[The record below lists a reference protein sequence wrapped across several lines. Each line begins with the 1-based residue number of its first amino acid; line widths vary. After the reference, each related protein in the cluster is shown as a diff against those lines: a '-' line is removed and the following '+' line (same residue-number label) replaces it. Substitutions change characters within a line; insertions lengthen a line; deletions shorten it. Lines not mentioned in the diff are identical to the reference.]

1 MAILSVFPSP
11 IKQQQVVQTL
21 NQSDETVSTQIIETW
36 LVEVDDPTYQNVD
49 ILGATDGTNQL
60 PIVGLAYAIGE
71 SGIVAFCTRVQPERT
86 PEVPTMFAV
95 QVEYALPQIP
105 PANVKFNMGLS
116 PYTQTAI
123 LDKNNKP
130 IVNSA
135 GQPFDPS
142 LTKTY
147 YDFKFS
153 VSWQTLSPPPVAAI
167 RALAGQVNNASVT
180 ITASGGVSLTFA
192 ERELKLED
200 ASLESEFQNGAVLWT
215 INLPFTSRVDG
226 FVDNV
231 LDQGYAVIADG
242 SGTTSLPATNASS
255 GSTGDSDGDGDGD
268 DDGDD
273 GDSSTGPVGQSNLL
287 PVTHADGTYLNA
299 PHPLD
304 GNGNVLAEGKAQHY
318 ITFKIENEGD
328 FSPIISAIPI
338 LG

>member
-36 LVEVDDPTYQNVD
+36 LVEVDSPTYENVD
-49 ILGATDGTNQL
+49 IIGATDGTNQL
-60 PIVGLAYAIGE
+60 PIVGLAYALGR
-71 SGIVAFCTRVQPERT
+71 SGVTAFCTRSQPERT

-116 PYTQTAI
+116 PYTQTAM
-123 LDKNNKP
+123 LDKDNKP

-135 GQPFDPS
+135 GQPFDPA
-142 LTKTY
+142 LTKTF

-153 VSWQTLSPPPVAAI
+153 VSWQTLTPPPVAAI
-167 RALAGQVNNASVT
+167 KALAGQVNSNSVT

-242 SGTTSLPATNASS
+242 SGTSSMPAVNTSS
-255 GSTGDSDGDGDGD
+255 GS
-268 DDGDD
+268 
-273 GDSSTGPVGQSNLL
+273 SSSSGTVGQSNLL
-287 PVTHADGTYLNA
+287 PITHTDGTYLNA

-304 GNGNVLAEGKAQHY
+304 GNGNVLPEGQAQHY
-318 ITFKIENEGD
+318 ITFKIEDEGD
-328 FSPIISAIPI
+328 FSPIISAIPTI
-338 LG
+338 G